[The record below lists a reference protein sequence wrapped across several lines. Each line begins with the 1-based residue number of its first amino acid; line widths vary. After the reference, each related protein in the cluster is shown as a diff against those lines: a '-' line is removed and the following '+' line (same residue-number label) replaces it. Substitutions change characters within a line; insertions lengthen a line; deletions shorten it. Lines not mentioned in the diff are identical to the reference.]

1 VFHNVARMV
10 VVASGSP
17 ARVQRWGDS
26 LRAASITFVI
36 ETCESALID
45 HSELWVS
52 QDDVDEARS
61 AIRSDPGSDKT
72 LLW

>member
-1 VFHNVARMV
+1 MV

-36 ETCESALID
+36 EKCESAPFD
-45 HSELWVS
+45 HSELWV
-52 QDDVDEARS
+52 DEEDVDEARS
-61 AIRSDPGSDKT
+61 VIRNAPGSDEV